1 MCPYPQ
7 DVLTDLSSEPDIV
20 STCEDG
26 DVYGHRVHSV
36 LPTQPSIIPPL
47 PPPPQG
53 MMAGAHGVQLRLE
66 KDEILTKAFRAF
78 SVSFIIVQVFWQ
90 S

>member
-26 DVYGHRVHSV
+26 DVYGHRVYSV
-36 LPTQPSIIPPL
+36 LLTQPSIT

-78 SVSFIIVQVFWQ
+78 SVRFITVQVFWK